1 MDTEMKVIFTPT
13 IQHTGTWFL
22 NDILFRHSQ
31 VKRIVE
37 LANFFLKPR
46 DLRPYPE
53 RMEGS
58 SEPYH
63 DGVNIFTGHF
73 HFFEGHRD
81 LCSGDFRPSDDEE
94 TNWQQ
99 GEYYLGKYHR
109 SVIEFFAATFP
120 TVVPVRDPMVA
131 ILSAH
136 AKKGFKYQNEHIVR
150 EFKYIARM
158 KNTFFLPIDLE
169 QSRHDKTIK
178 LQRLLTH
185 CGLDPEPYIG
195 RVADKWRPVNSK
207 SADSKFRKRYQDE
220 GMTRQMKESVP
231 GVWSLLEAEPVI
243 RPFLESLGYESLP
256 WWS

>member
-1 MDTEMKVIFTPT
+1 MDTEMKIIFTPT

-37 LANFFLKPR
+37 LANFFLKPI
-46 DLRPYPE
+46 DLQPYPE
-53 RMEGS
+53 RMEGG
-58 SEPYH
+58 SELYH
-63 DGVNIFTGHF
+63 DGVNVVTSHF

-94 TNWQQ
+94 TNWPK
-99 GEYYLGKYHR
+99 GGYYLGKYHR
-109 SVIEFFAATFP
+109 SMIEFFDAVFP
-120 TVVPVRDPMVA
+120 TVVPVRDPLVA

-136 AKKGFKYQNEHIVR
+136 AKKGFKYQNEHVVR

-158 KNTFFLPIDLE
+158 ENAFFLPIDLE
-169 QSRHDKTIK
+169 QSRHDRAIK
-178 LQRLLTH
+178 LQRLLMH
-185 CGLDPEPYIG
+185 CGLDIESYIG
-195 RVADKWRPVNSK
+195 TIADEWQPVNSR
-207 SADSKFRKRYQDE
+207 SSENNLRQVYASKGITKQI
-220 GMTRQMKESVP
+220 KSVP
-231 GVWSLLEAEPVI
+231 GVMSLLGAEPVI